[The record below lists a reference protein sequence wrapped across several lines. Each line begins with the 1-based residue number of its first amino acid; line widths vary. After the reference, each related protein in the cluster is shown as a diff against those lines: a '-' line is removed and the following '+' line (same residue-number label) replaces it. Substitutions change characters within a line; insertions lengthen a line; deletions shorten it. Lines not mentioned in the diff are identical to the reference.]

1 MSVLAFFIIFHCN
14 HFAKNAEKG
23 GRSLLLA
30 ILAKY
35 NRGMVSNVKLQVLAV
50 GPLKG
55 TVVVD

>member
-1 MSVLAFFIIFHCN
+1 MSVLAFFIVFQCN

-23 GRSLLLA
+23 GRSLLIA

-35 NRGMVSNVKLQVLAV
+35 NCGMVINVKLQVLAV
-50 GPLKG
+50 GTSKG